1 MLAMHTNTQLN
12 PILLFRL
19 MHESIQLKQD
29 TFIQSITLDCKFV
42 ANQFQTLITE
52 TREATDSS
60 ENA

>member
-1 MLAMHTNTQLN
+1 MLAMYTGTQLN

-19 MHESIQLKQD
+19 MHGSKQLKQD
-29 TFIQSITLDCKFV
+29 TLTQSTTPACKFV